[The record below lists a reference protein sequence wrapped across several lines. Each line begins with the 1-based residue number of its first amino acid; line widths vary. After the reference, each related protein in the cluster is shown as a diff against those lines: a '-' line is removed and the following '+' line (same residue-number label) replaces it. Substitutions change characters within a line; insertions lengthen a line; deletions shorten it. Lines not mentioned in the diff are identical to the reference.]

1 MTSAKDVI
9 LVAVDGSDCS
19 KRALDEAIQM
29 AKALN
34 TSLLLA
40 HVVDWSD
47 YSFINAIEIEERTKM
62 RKAEEKKAHEH
73 ILDPMSAQVE
83 AAGIEAA
90 QDLRFGHPPRTL
102 AKMAEEAGAKMII
115 AGTRGRSDVKS
126 LVLGSFGH
134 GLLQLAKR
142 PVLLVP

>member
-1 MTSAKDVI
+1 MTQDTPVL

-19 KRALDEAIQM
+19 ERALFEA
-29 AKALN
+29 ANLA
-34 TSLLLA
+34 SLMGASIVLA

-47 YSFINAIEIEERTKM
+47 YSFINAIEIEERAKM
-62 RKAEEKKAHEH
+62 RKQEEKHARED
-73 ILDPMSAQVE
+73 ILAPALEFLNSK
-83 AAGIEAA
+83 GIEAA
-90 QDLRFGHPPRTL
+90 EDLRFGHPPRTL
-102 AKMAEEAGAKMII
+102 AKMAEESEAKMII

-134 GLLQLAKR
+134 GLMQLTKR

>member
-19 KRALDEAIQM
+19 KRALDEAIHM

-47 YSFINAIEIEERTKM
+47 YSFINAIEIEDRTKM
-62 RKAEEKKAHEH
+62 RNAAEK
-73 ILDPMSAQVE
+73 
-83 AAGIEAA
+83 
-90 QDLRFGHPPRTL
+90 
-102 AKMAEEAGAKMII
+102 
-115 AGTRGRSDVKS
+115 
-126 LVLGSFGH
+126 
-134 GLLQLAKR
+134 
-142 PVLLVP
+142 

>member
-1 MTSAKDVI
+1 MTENTPVL

-19 KRALDEAIQM
+19 KRALSEAAHF
-29 AKALN
+29 AKLMGAKLRV
-34 TSLLLA
+34 A

-47 YSFINAIEIEERTKM
+47 YSFINAIEIEERAKM
-62 RKAEEKKAHEH
+62 RKQEETHAQED
-73 ILDPMSAQVE
+73 ILAPALEYLSGEGVE
-83 AAGIEAA
+83 AEAE
-90 QDLRFGHPPRTL
+90 LHFGHPPRTFVKMADDID
-102 AKMAEEAGAKMII
+102 AKMVI

-134 GLLQLAKR
+134 GLMQLSKR